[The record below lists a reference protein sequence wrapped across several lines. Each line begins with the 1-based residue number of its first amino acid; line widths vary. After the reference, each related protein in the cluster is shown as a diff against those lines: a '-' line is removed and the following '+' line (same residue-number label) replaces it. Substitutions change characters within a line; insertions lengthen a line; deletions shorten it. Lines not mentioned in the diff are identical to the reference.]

1 MKLQTRIILT
11 LFIIGSFSLVT
22 ATVGCKKSNSS
33 SSGSGTITANVSGV
47 SFASSA
53 TTSQAIYSSAYG
65 QFDIVGAQVKGGDTT
80 LIDLSWNA
88 APKLNFPISSDTS
101 LMEISY
107 FDSKTQAAFDGS
119 DLPGH
124 SIITITSWD
133 STNLKVAGTWSGVM
147 YGISAT
153 DSIVVTNGTFNTT
166 YIKQ

>member
-1 MKLQTRIILT
+1 MKLQNRIFFP

-33 SSGSGTITANVSGV
+33 SASGAMTATVAGLG
-47 SFASSA
+47 FAAS
-53 TTSQAIYSSAYG
+53 TTTTQAIYSSAYR
-65 QFDIVGAQVKGGDTT
+65 QFDIVGVQIKSGDTT
-80 LIDLSWNA
+80 AIELTWNA
-88 APKLNFPISSDTS
+88 ANSLNFPIASDTS
-101 LMEISY
+101 TLETSY
-107 FDSKTQAAFDGS
+107 FDSKTQASFDGG

-124 SIITITSWD
+124 SIITLTSWD

-147 YGISAT
+147 YGITGT

>member
-1 MKLQTRIILT
+1 MKPQNRIFFP
-11 LFIIGSFSLVT
+11 LFIVGSFSLVT
-22 ATVGCKKSNSS
+22 ATVGCKKSSNSS
-33 SSGSGTITANVSGV
+33 SASGAITANVSGV

-53 TTSQAIYSSAYG
+53 TTSQAVYSSAYR
-65 QFDIVGAQVKGGDTT
+65 QFDIVGAQIKGGDTT
-80 LIDLSWNA
+80 LIDMSWNA
-88 APKLNFPISSDTS
+88 ATKLNFPIASDTS

-107 FDSKTQAAFDGS
+107 FDSKTQAAFDGG

-147 YGISAT
+147 YGITAT
-153 DSIVVTNGTFNTT
+153 DSIVVTSGTFNTT